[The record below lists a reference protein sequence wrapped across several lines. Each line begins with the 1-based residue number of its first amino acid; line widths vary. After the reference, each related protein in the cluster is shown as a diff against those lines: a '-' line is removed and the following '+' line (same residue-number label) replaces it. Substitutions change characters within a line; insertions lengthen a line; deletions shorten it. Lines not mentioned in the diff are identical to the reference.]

1 LGTLTVMGYVL
12 VPVPEELVPDVDQ
25 LLFQL
30 RFRADAPDFDEAA
43 MGEHILSLDEEP
55 RALLLEVAE
64 AVAEGRPY
72 SDVDLAARLG
82 MTVREMMG
90 LLTEV
95 NDITVRPFS
104 GNLVFTVR
112 APSDDD
118 TSQSVRRLHM
128 LLLHARTAIEQRKA
142 LGLRAPADRA

>member
-1 LGTLTVMGYVL
+1 MGYVL

-30 RFRADAPDFDEAA
+30 RFRADVPDFDETA
-43 MGEHILSLDEEP
+43 MGEHILSLDEES

-64 AVAEGRPY
+64 AVAEDRPY
-72 SDVDLAARLG
+72 VDADLAARLG
-82 MTVREMMG
+82 ITVRELMG

-95 NDITVRPFS
+95 NDVTVRPFS

-112 APSDDD
+112 VPSDDD
-118 TSQSVRRLHM
+118 PNQSVRRLHM
-128 LLLHARTAIEQRKA
+128 LLLHARTANEQRKA